1 MSPSPLA
8 RWVTRVLGGFAKP
21 EKHVH
26 PHDQES
32 PTPLS
37 RERIE
42 DYLRSRGYR
51 FLLDDDGDL
60 TGTWDGSRF
69 WFLLLGEHDE
79 ILQVRGRWHRSLPLD
94 QRKAVALAIN
104 DWNRER
110 IWPKVYVREED
121 GELALYSEVSAD
133 LEQGVTDIQLAQLL
147 ACGLGTGVQM
157 LTAIEA
163 MLPADDA
170 APPTGIP
177 DN

>member
-1 MSPSPLA
+1 MSDGPLP
-8 RWVTRVLGGFAKP
+8 RWVTRVLGGFGKP
-21 EKHVH
+21 EKHA
-26 PHDQES
+26 PARDQEV

-37 RERIE
+37 RDRIE
-42 DYLRSRGYR
+42 GYLRSRGYR
-51 FLLDDDGDL
+51 YLIDDDGDL

-79 ILQVRGRWHRSLPLD
+79 ILQVRGRWHRSLALE
-94 QRKAVALAIN
+94 QRRSVALAVN

-121 GELALYSEVSAD
+121 GLLALYSEVSAD

-157 LTAIEA
+157 FTAIEA
-163 MLPADDA
+163 VLPGDE
-170 APPTGIP
+170 APPGIP